1 MRSERIADIV
11 ASILGAALLLLVAF
25 LVVSVPV
32 LGLGIAFGYALH
44 ALIPGLELGWALVAG
59 AVFATGIV
67 DMMARFLLAARG
79 TRQTNEEEDLVG
91 AEPWIRIPRSFLY
104 PEPPAPRQRKRK

>member
-11 ASILGAALLLLVAF
+11 ASVLGAALLLLVVF

-32 LGLGIAFGYALH
+32 LGLGIAIGYALH
-44 ALIPGLELGWALVAG
+44 ALIPGLELGWAIVAG

-67 DMMARFLLAARG
+67 DMMARLLMA
-79 TRQTNEEEDLVG
+79 TRETEQMTEQEDLM
-91 AEPWIRIPRSFLY
+91 ADEPWLVFPRGLL
-104 PEPPAPRQRKRK
+104 PPTGRRRGKKKK